1 MPIEHTL
8 EFYERVELLR
18 LEKKGEN
25 FAPKLF
31 NKVIN
36 SCLKNCYPNLEKKQ
50 IKKYDNKIFFVLVDK
65 KPAKDTHLLN
75 PYGFFTIKV
84 ESENDINKVVIYDL
98 CKSFQGED
106 NDIIC
111 RIMLRK
117 FIEHLEKI
125 SFQLKIKEA
134 NNENNLLIH
143 EIIIYVSKN
152 KDDKLKISCYN
163 EVGFKSED
171 ETLIMQN
178 NNEEEEFEKYKLPL
192 PPSKFLEK
200 NNNQGNTNKNSINYS
215 NNVNTNSKNIS
226 NSVNKEPQVLKPEN
240 ISEGNNLGTITGQL
254 EEIINNEKANM
265 EKEEEENNKNIPNT
279 SKENSSE
286 TKKNTQDVTATNS
299 IITNLSNGFSSVETN
314 KDKEDNEKLQK
325 STIEQE
331 EIDEKE
337 KNSSF
342 FGNITSAVSGF
353 MSGSSSSTNTEQK
366 EEETSV
372 TNTPS
377 NTPSNITSSVSNAA
391 SNTTSAVSSAA
402 SNTASAVSSAASNTM
417 QSAQNLFSSNANSK
431 EEQNNNSNKHSQ
443 NNLSQPNENSQNNNS
458 NESERNNISVSI
470 SENTKNSEEQQ
481 ASQPIQQQKGGNP
494 PNISPRPNRTIP
506 TTTINPTITGT
517 NLLSNFHSVASQ
529 PQGGSKTKSKKKN
542 KKKKNTKRNTKRKRS
557 KRKMKGG

>member
-18 LEKKGEN
+18 LEKKGDN

-36 SCLKNCYPNLEKKQ
+36 SCLKNCYPDLEKKQ

-178 NNEEEEFEKYKLPL
+178 NNQEEEFEKYKLPL
-192 PPSKFLEK
+192 PPSKFLEE

-215 NNVNTNSKNIS
+215 NNVNINNKSKTIS

-265 EKEEEENNKNIPNT
+265 EKEEEVN
-279 SKENSSE
+279 
-286 TKKNTQDVTATNS
+286 NTQDVTATDS
-299 IITNLSNGFSSVETN
+299 TITNLSNGFSSVETN
-314 KDKEDNEKLQK
+314 KDKEDKEKLQK
-325 STIEQE
+325 STAEQE
-331 EIDEKE
+331 EIDDKE

-342 FGNITSAVSGF
+342 FGNITSAVTGF

-366 EEETSV
+366 EEEESV
-372 TNTPS
+372 NNTPS
-377 NTPSNITSSVSNAA
+377 NTPSNITSSVSN
-391 SNTTSAVSSAA
+391 AA

-417 QSAQNLFSSNANSK
+417 QSAQNLFSSNTNSK
-431 EEQNNNSNKHSQ
+431 EEQNNNSS
-443 NNLSQPNENSQNNNS
+443 
-458 NESERNNISVSI
+458 ESERNNISISI
-470 SENTKNSEEQQ
+470 SEEQPQQPQQPQQQGGKNKNTK
-481 ASQPIQQQKGGNP
+481 K
-494 PNISPRPNRTIP
+494 
-506 TTTINPTITGT
+506 
-517 NLLSNFHSVASQ
+517 
-529 PQGGSKTKSKKKN
+529 KSKL

>member
-18 LEKKGEN
+18 LEKKGDN

-36 SCLKNCYPNLEKKQ
+36 SCLKNCYPDLEKKQ

-178 NNEEEEFEKYKLPL
+178 NNQEEEFEKYKLPL
-192 PPSKFLEK
+192 PPSKFLEE

-215 NNVNTNSKNIS
+215 NNVNINNKSKTIS

-265 EKEEEENNKNIPNT
+265 EKEEEVN
-279 SKENSSE
+279 
-286 TKKNTQDVTATNS
+286 NTQDVTATDS
-299 IITNLSNGFSSVETN
+299 TITNLSNGFSSVETN
-314 KDKEDNEKLQK
+314 KDKEDKEKLQK
-325 STIEQE
+325 STTEQE
-331 EIDEKE
+331 EIDDKE

-342 FGNITSAVSGF
+342 FGNITSAVTGF

-366 EEETSV
+366 EEEESV
-372 TNTPS
+372 NNTPSNIPSNTPSNTPSNISSNTPS
-377 NTPSNITSSVSNAA
+377 NTPSNITSSVSNAV
-391 SNTTSAVSSAA
+391 SNTASAVSSAA

-417 QSAQNLFSSNANSK
+417 QSAQNLFSSNTNSK
-431 EEQNNNSNKHSQ
+431 EEQNNNSS
-443 NNLSQPNENSQNNNS
+443 
-458 NESERNNISVSI
+458 ESERNNISISI
-470 SENTKNSEEQQ
+470 SEEQPQQPQQQGGKNKNTK
-481 ASQPIQQQKGGNP
+481 K
-494 PNISPRPNRTIP
+494 
-506 TTTINPTITGT
+506 
-517 NLLSNFHSVASQ
+517 
-529 PQGGSKTKSKKKN
+529 KSKLQ
-542 KKKKNTKRNTKRKRS
+542 KKKNTKRNTKRKRS